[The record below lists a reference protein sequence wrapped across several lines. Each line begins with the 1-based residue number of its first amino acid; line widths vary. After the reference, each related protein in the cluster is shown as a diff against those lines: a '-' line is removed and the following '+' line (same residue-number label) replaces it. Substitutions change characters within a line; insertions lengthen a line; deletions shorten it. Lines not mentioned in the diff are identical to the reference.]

1 MQLQKE
7 IKIVP
12 LWTSSASGHH
22 PVFACECISLRV
34 TKLIQDL
41 TMSQSS
47 RPCSFFQSASSRVKG
62 LFKESFIHDT
72 KLFNL
77 LNGSFRA
84 FLRICK
90 CLALFLLFKFYSRFG
105 QMLNRLVFIYCFFFL
120 LISVLKSNAKVIK
133 HFKMQILS
141 CVSAGLSLDYASAG
155 NLHSNLQQNQKL
167 LQNAMLQP
175 FT

>member
-1 MQLQKE
+1 MPRS
-7 IKIVP
+7 V
-12 LWTSSASGHH
+12 
-22 PVFACECISLRV
+22 
-34 TKLIQDL
+34 
-41 TMSQSS
+41 
-47 RPCSFFQSASSRVKG
+47 SFFKILQPFWLDVKQAG
-62 LFKESFIHDT
+62 IYI
-72 KLFNL
+72 L
-77 LNGSFRA
+77 L
-84 FLRICK
+84 
-90 CLALFLLFKFYSRFG
+90 
-105 QMLNRLVFIYCFFFL
+105 FFL

>member
-62 LFKESFIHDT
+62 LFKQSFIHDT

-141 CVSAGLSLDYASAG
+141 CVSAG